1 MDVLEGGVES
11 ELDSFLNSLVFSFL
25 INDNGTLVFSFF
37 LSVTQS
43 ILLRYLALFSCDTLS
58 CTMAG
63 KNKRRQP
70 GELPPLTI
78 QGKRDIVAEVIK
90 VRGEKVFL
98 AWLIERNIPSVRY
111 MKEHVRKYKS
121 RVFREMM
128 ELL

>member
-1 MDVLEGGVES
+1 
-11 ELDSFLNSLVFSFL
+11 
-25 INDNGTLVFSFF
+25 
-37 LSVTQS
+37 
-43 ILLRYLALFSCDTLS
+43 
-58 CTMAG
+58 MAG